1 MKLETIRTNWMVLN
15 SMDIKRIIIFDRIKH
30 SDNIF
35 TYFIAYAV
43 DAISSLCIMMFQMSG
58 FNFDNAG
65 KNMSFMKMVI
75 NVDSG

>member
-1 MKLETIRTNWMVLN
+1 MVLN

-30 SDNIF
+30 SDIF

>member
-15 SMDIKRIIIFDRIKH
+15 SVDIKRIIISDRIKH

-35 TYFIAYAV
+35 TYFIAHAV

-58 FNFDNAG
+58 FNFDKGG